1 MYSAL
6 GVEKIKD
13 PLILL
18 ARLLMVVLF
27 VVFGWQKLTGY
38 GGTIGYFTQA
48 GVPLPSLAAP
58 IAVIME
64 LGVGIAIALGL
75 LTRPLAILLALYT
88 LATAIIGHHFWTMSG
103 ADQLEAEINFLKNLS
118 IISGLFLLF
127 ITGPGRFS
135 LDAMLGL
142 DVDASSGIAAR

>member
-1 MYSAL
+1 MYNAL

-38 GGTIGYFTQA
+38 DGTIGYFTQA

-75 LTRPLAILLALYT
+75 FTRPLAILLALYT
-88 LATAIIGHHFWTMSG
+88 LGTAIVGHSFWTMSG
-103 ADQLEAEINFLKNLS
+103 PDQLEAEINFFKNLS
-118 IISGLFLLF
+118 IIAGLLLLF
-127 ITGPGRFS
+127 ITGAGRFS
-135 LDAMLGL
+135 LDAKLGL
-142 DVDASSGIAAR
+142 DSDASSRIAAR